1 MFDPA
6 TARQQRLVHHRTRRR
21 ARSSSAARQLS
32 HGVLVTNLANWNSAH
47 HPLPDGKSSRDDH
60 RPLSVWKPIPADPRD
75 RAYRRHP
82 ALSGNAWG
90 DDPYPSVSHRHG
102 GRRDAGVASCQ
113 LIQRGPANLTV
124 RFTATS
130 PREKPEVWDR
140 LRRRLGA
147 YLGEQ
152 GASDV
157 TIEEAS
163 EQPQLHPTSGKFRQ
177 VYSDCPRWL
186 GCERRHGRRTTARR
200 QAGEF
205 TVRIGAIRGYASPE
219 RRQVELVRDSSVLG
233 RFG

>member
-1 MFDPA
+1 MVNQVAMTTDPCPCGSPFPQIRVIGRTDDILLFRA
-6 TARQQRLVHHRTRRR
+6 T
-21 ARSSSAARQLS
+21 
-32 HGVLVTNLANWNSAH
+32 HGETIHILPLAIAT
-47 HPLPDGKSSRDDH
+47 
-60 RPLSVWKPIPADPRD
+60 VAE
-75 RAYRRHP
+75 AT
-82 ALSGNAWG
+82 
-90 DDPYPSVSHRHG
+90 
-102 GRRDAGVASCQ
+102 AGVASCR

-140 LRRRLGA
+140 LRRRLGT